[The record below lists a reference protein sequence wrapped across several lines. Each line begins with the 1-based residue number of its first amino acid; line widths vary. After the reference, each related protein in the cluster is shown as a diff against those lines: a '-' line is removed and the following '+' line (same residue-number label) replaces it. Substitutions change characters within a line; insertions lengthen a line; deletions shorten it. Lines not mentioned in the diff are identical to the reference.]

1 VFYVTLYPMEP
12 LSWTT
17 LEFEKK
23 DRHPD
28 WLWSV
33 GLIALL
39 ASVVAF
45 FYGNIFF
52 GIFIIIAGAV
62 MIMYARKHPKEL
74 SITISA
80 DGITINDTII
90 PYQNITA
97 FWLDEGGKQG
107 KLLLLVKNS
116 FIPTLALPLSGVS
129 AGQVRTILAPHIK
142 EEELRESRSIAL
154 FDRLGF

>member
-1 VFYVTLYPMEP
+1 MFYVTLYGMEP

-39 ASVVAF
+39 ASAVSF

-74 SITISA
+74 SITIS
-80 DGITINDTII
+80 DEGVSINDALI
-90 PYQNITA
+90 PYQNITS
-97 FWLDEGGKQG
+97 FWLDESGKQG

-116 FIPTLALPLSGVS
+116 FIPTLALPFSGVS
-129 AGQVRTILAPHIK
+129 ALQVRTILAPHVK